1 MSTTEQLARFETA
14 QETLGMLVAIR
25 TSLVYSEKRKAK
37 PDANKI
43 TIWESEI
50 TKYNDEDLSLRFSDT
65 TEIERI
71 LTSYGPMVKANSV
84 NA

>member
-37 PDANKI
+37 PDVNKI

-50 TKYNDEDLSLRFSDT
+50 AKYNDEDLSLRFSDT